1 MTLFLF
7 AMGVIVLGGLAA
19 LMAGRSARRASLL
32 GAGGA
37 VTGCALALGPAL
49 RALLGGPL
57 ERLDAPWSMPGGS
70 FSVALDPVSGLF
82 LVPTLFLS
90 ALAAVYGTGYLKPFG
105 ATRALGEAWFCFDL
119 LVVSMAL
126 VMVAR
131 NGVLFLV
138 AWEVM
143 ALASF
148 FLVTFDRKTA
158 SVRDAGWTYLIATH
172 LGTAFLLAMF
182 VLLGGAT
189 GSLEFDGFGTVA
201 GTAPGLIGP
210 LFLLAVIGFGTKA
223 GFIPLH
229 VWLPEAHPAAPSHVS
244 AVMSGVMIKTGI
256 YGLVRFLIVLGP
268 PPVWWGWLLIGIG
281 VTSGVLGVLLAL
293 AQHDLKRLLAYHS
306 VENIGIITL
315 GLGLGTL
322 GVATGMPALAVLGFG
337 GGLLHVVN
345 HALFKGLLFL
355 GAGAVLHGA
364 GTGEIDHLGG
374 LQRRMPWTGTCFL
387 VGAAAISG
395 LPPLNGFVSEFLIY
409 LGAFLGVIAAAGTV
423 GILVS
428 GLVTIGALALIGG
441 LAAACF
447 TKAFGIVFLGEPRSH
462 HAADAH
468 EAGASM
474 RWPMAILAAGCA
486 AVGLFP
492 APAMRALAPALRLVT
507 RQPETAVAGVLADAA
522 TPLWMITAAA
532 TVFLAAVL
540 LLAAVRRKCLAGRPV
555 EETVTWDCGYARPTA
570 RMQYTAS
577 SYAQPLTELFRL
589 VLRTRVR
596 LVAPTGLFPSRAMLV
611 TETPDVFRE
620 AVFRPAFVG
629 IRRALDRLRILQH
642 GRIQLYVLYVV
653 LTLVALM
660 VWTLR

>member
-281 VTSGVLGVLLAL
+281 VISGVLGVLLAL

-322 GVATGMPALAVLGFG
+322 GVASDTPALAVLGFG

-423 GILVS
+423 GILVP
-428 GLVTIGALALIGG
+428 GLVTIGALALIGAWPRPVSPRRSG
-441 LAAACF
+441 SCSWASPGATMLRMRTRRVRACGGRWRSWRRAALWSASSRRRRCGPWRLRC
-447 TKAFGIVFLGEPRSH
+447 ASSRGSRRRQSPGRSPMRRPRS
-462 HAADAH
+462 
-468 EAGASM
+468 G
-474 RWPMAILAAGCA
+474 
-486 AVGLFP
+486 
-492 APAMRALAPALRLVT
+492 
-507 RQPETAVAGVLADAA
+507 
-522 TPLWMITAAA
+522 
-532 TVFLAAVL
+532 
-540 LLAAVRRKCLAGRPV
+540 
-555 EETVTWDCGYARPTA
+555 
-570 RMQYTAS
+570 
-577 SYAQPLTELFRL
+577 
-589 VLRTRVR
+589 
-596 LVAPTGLFPSRAMLV
+596 
-611 TETPDVFRE
+611 
-620 AVFRPAFVG
+620 
-629 IRRALDRLRILQH
+629 
-642 GRIQLYVLYVV
+642 
-653 LTLVALM
+653 
-660 VWTLR
+660 